1 MYHTSDLPSNVVFL
15 YLSILQSF
23 KCRSLE
29 ELHIKICSSCC
40 FVSGILSA
48 ALYSVLSI
56 RTYSLLS
63 KKILYTTLRMSLNV
77 RKVTLKQGAP
87 LIVRTFYCEC
97 SSLNL
102 DCRTCIDCVF
112 AKPIPSVNK

>member
-1 MYHTSDLPSNVVFL
+1 
-15 YLSILQSF
+15 
-23 KCRSLE
+23 
-29 ELHIKICSSCC
+29 
-40 FVSGILSA
+40 
-48 ALYSVLSI
+48 
-56 RTYSLLS
+56 
-63 KKILYTTLRMSLNV
+63 MSLNV

-97 SSLNL
+97 SSVNL